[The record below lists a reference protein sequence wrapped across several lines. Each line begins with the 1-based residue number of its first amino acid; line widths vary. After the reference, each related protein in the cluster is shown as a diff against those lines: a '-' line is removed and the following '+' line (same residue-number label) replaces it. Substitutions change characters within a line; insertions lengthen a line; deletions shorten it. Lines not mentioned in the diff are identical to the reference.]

1 MTNAFISYA
10 IAENEQYIL
19 NLLAQ
24 RIAEAGL
31 SLVTS
36 YNQGDWPDPQSTD
49 EIRNSAVF
57 IGLITKAGTIAKR
70 NRVYSDFKQAHAV
83 NRPAILLIEQ
93 GIRTLWEQHY
103 HNTIFFNRYNIAHS
117 IEEVKQRIHK
127 SQLQPPQNT
136 DAAAWL
142 LAGVGILA
150 LLALLSSD
158 KK

>member
-1 MTNAFISYA
+1 MTNAFISYS
-10 IAENEQYIL
+10 IAENERFIL

-31 SLVTS
+31 TLVTS
-36 YNQGDWPDPQSTD
+36 YDQGDWPDPQSSD
-49 EIRNSAVF
+49 QIRNSSVF
-57 IGLITKAGTIAKR
+57 IGLMTKSGRLAKR
-70 NRVYSDFKQAHAV
+70 KRVYADFKQAHLLS
-83 NRPAILLIEQ
+83 RPAILLIEQ
-93 GIRTLWEQHY
+93 GIQTFWEQHY
-103 HNTIFFNRYNIAHS
+103 HNTIFFNRHNINQS
-117 IEEVKQRIHK
+117 IEEVKRRIHT
-127 SQLQPPQNT
+127 SQAQPSQKP

>member
-1 MTNAFISYA
+1 MRKISLKKRLWGQACYLPFKSQ
-10 IAENEQYIL
+10 N
-19 NLLAQ
+19 
-24 RIAEAGL
+24 RK
-31 SLVTS
+31 
-36 YNQGDWPDPQSTD
+36 PDPDRRS
-49 EIRNSAVF
+49 
-57 IGLITKAGTIAKR
+57 
-70 NRVYSDFKQAHAV
+70 AV

-103 HNTIFFNRYNIAHS
+103 HNTIFFNRYNIAQS